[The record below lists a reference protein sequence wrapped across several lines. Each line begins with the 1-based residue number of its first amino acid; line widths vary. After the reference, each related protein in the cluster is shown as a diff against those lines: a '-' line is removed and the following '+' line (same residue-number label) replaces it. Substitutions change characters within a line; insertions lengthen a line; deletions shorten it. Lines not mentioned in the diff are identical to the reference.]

1 MWLCKLQTVRPEF
14 EVKIKTTRKNP
25 ITQVTAKSSRSFRC
39 RFKSYS
45 VILTV
50 ISVTA
55 LNR

>member
-25 ITQVTAKSSRSFRC
+25 ITQVTAKSSLNFRC